1 MSRDQ
6 SALGPSIALLL
17 HINLLP
23 RPFLF
28 PFCATSAVGLCS
40 SQMAHAVSEPSV
52 LIVSGTRLL
61 ARQRSTVSS
70 TALDILLGV
79 GESLRPQRSDT
90 CYCTVRMACLF
101 GRELCRQMFPAKTS
115 GRPRKGRLPCGE
127 CYVPPAPSPTP
138 PLSHPVLS
146 LSGGSIA
153 LKYPCRSTRHKH
165 NGEGRRCLPP
175 GCPGR
180 QRHPLR

>member
-28 PFCATSAVGLCS
+28 PFCATRGVGLCS

-52 LIVSGTRLL
+52 LVVSGTRLL

-90 CYCTVRMACLF
+90 CWCTVRMACF
-101 GRELCRQMFPAKTS
+101 VRERALPTDVSRQNIRQTQEGPPPVWRVLCPSRPQPDSSPFAS
-115 GRPRKGRLPCGE
+115 GVEP
-127 CYVPPAPSPTP
+127 VWWVHSP
-138 PLSHPVLS
+138 
-146 LSGGSIA
+146 
-153 LKYPCRSTRHKH
+153 
-165 NGEGRRCLPP
+165 
-175 GCPGR
+175 
-180 QRHPLR
+180 